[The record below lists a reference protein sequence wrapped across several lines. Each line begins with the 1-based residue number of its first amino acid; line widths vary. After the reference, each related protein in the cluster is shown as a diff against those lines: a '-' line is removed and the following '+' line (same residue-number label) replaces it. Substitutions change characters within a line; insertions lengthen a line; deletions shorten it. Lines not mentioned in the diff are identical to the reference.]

1 MPRRLRQTG
10 GDAPPEEASNGG
22 SAMRLRFW
30 RTVRNQRV
38 ARQPLCFK
46 PGVETFEERVVM
58 DASLAAPQLAPAL
71 FAPTINQAT
80 SLLPLRITN
89 VAVQNGQLIANGL
102 IGNQAFTAPLTVTAA
117 PQSTAATP
125 ILSLQLA
132 PIHLNLLGLTV
143 DTSNICLN
151 VSAQAGP
158 GNLLGN
164 LLSNVANLLND
175 GSSLGGILGGLTSA
189 QTTALTSGITGLL
202 NGALGAATSSSATPS
217 VTPGNVLHLSL
228 GPVNLNLLG
237 LQVRLDNCNNG
248 PVTVDISAVPGPGN
262 LLGNLISG
270 LAGILDRNHVPPG
283 LLRNQLSQISNA
295 INGLLGQAATQVV
308 PIRITGV
315 SVQNG
320 QLVASG
326 LLGDQTFTAPVT
338 LALPATTG
346 VMAAA
351 AATPV
356 LNLMLGP
363 IHLDLLGLTVDT
375 SPICL
380 SITPQPGAGNL
391 LGNLLTDVANLLN
404 GGLNLGQIL
413 GQLMDSQL
421 TALTG
426 GLTGLLNGA
435 LGAATSQAATPSAPA
450 GNILHLA
457 LGPVDLT
464 LLGLNVHLDN
474 CNNGPVT
481 VDVSAVPGAGN
492 LLGNLLSG
500 LSHLLDHNPLNAAAI
515 DAVLA
520 DITNVI
526 NRAAV

>member
-1 MPRRLRQTG
+1 MQ
-10 GDAPPEEASNGG
+10 
-22 SAMRLRFW
+22 LRFW
-30 RTVRNQRV
+30 RVVRNQHAV
-38 ARQPLCFK
+38 RQPLYFK
-46 PGVETFEERVVM
+46 PSVETFEERVVM
-58 DASLAAPQLAPAL
+58 DAGLTAPQLAPAL
-71 FAPTINQAT
+71 FAPAMNQAA
-80 SLLPLRITN
+80 SLLHLRITD
-89 VAVQNGQLIANGL
+89 VAIQNGQLIANGL
-102 IGNQAFTAPLTVTAA
+102 IGNQTFSAPLTVTAA

-125 ILSLQLA
+125 ILNLHLA

-151 VSAQAGP
+151 VSAQPGS

-164 LLSNVANLLND
+164 LLSNVANLLNN
-175 GSSLGGILGGLTSA
+175 GSSLGSVLAGLTSA
-189 QTTALTSGITGLL
+189 QTSVLTSGITGLL
-202 NGALGAATSSSATPS
+202 NGALSDATSQAATPS

-237 LQVRLDNCNNG
+237 LNVSLDNCNNG

-270 LAGILDRNHVPPG
+270 LAGILDRNHVPAG
-283 LLRNQLSQISNA
+283 LLRNQLTQISNA
-295 INGLLGQAATQVV
+295 IDSLLGQAATQVV
-308 PIRITGV
+308 PIQITGV

-320 QLVASG
+320 QLIASG

-338 LALPATTG
+338 LVLPATTG
-346 VMAAA
+346 LMT
-351 AATPV
+351 AATSATPI

-380 SITPQPGAGNL
+380 SITAQPGAGNL

-404 GGLNLGQIL
+404 GGLNLSQIL
-413 GQLMDSQL
+413 GQLTGSQL

-435 LGAATSQAATPSAPA
+435 LGAATSQAATSSVPA

-464 LLGLNVHLDN
+464 LLGLNVTLDN

-481 VDVSAVPGAGN
+481 VDVSAVPGPGN
-492 LLGNLLSG
+492 LLGNLLSR
-500 LSHLLDHNPLNAAAI
+500 LSHLLDHNPLKTAAI

-526 NRAAV
+526 NHAAV